1 MSIVES
7 AAPSAR
13 ERRVLIL
20 GYGNP
25 GRQDDGLG
33 PAAVAEIESMR
44 LTNLTAF
51 DNYQLNIE
59 DAVDVAAHDIVWF
72 VDAART
78 GPSPYSV
85 RPVSPSSSI
94 EFTSHIVR
102 PETILAI
109 AGQCYG
115 GSPQAFLLAIRGYE
129 FEFIEAL
136 TPAAKDNLDAAL
148 AMLTERIRA
157 IQVQAAPV
165 EGL

>member
-1 MSIVES
+1 MSMTEPGAS
-7 AAPSAR
+7 SRGEAR
-13 ERRVLIL
+13 IL
-20 GYGNP
+20 VIGYGNP

-33 PAAVAEIESMR
+33 PAAIAEIENMG
-44 LTNLTAF
+44 LPNLTAF

-59 DAVDVAAHDIVWF
+59 DALDVAAHDIVWF
-72 VDAART
+72 IDAAKT
-78 GPSPYSV
+78 GPSYSV
-85 RPVSPSSSI
+85 RAVSPSSSI

-136 TPAAKDNLDAAL
+136 TPAARQNLDAAL

-157 IQVQAAPV
+157 LPAGATPR
-165 EGL
+165 EAT